1 MKVGELINE
10 LNKIEDK
17 TLDIRVLENNP
28 NNPDLNMENYW
39 LHKIE
44 VYDTAN
50 IYGECEYAIPITST
64 GQIKF

>member
-17 TLDIRVLENNP
+17 TLDVRVLENNP

-39 LHKIE
+39 LDEIE
-44 VYDTAN
+44 ISSFSFYSP
-50 IYGECEYAIPITST
+50 YYAYYLSYFPY
-64 GQIKF
+64 FLF